1 MKIVGLF
8 AVIVLLISC
17 QNPKPRAPLNK
28 KKSTFLISS
37 AARNKRLFEEE
48 ELLLLQSAKND
59 SLHEFEKSS
68 SGFLY
73 AYEKNAAASVSLPK
87 KGEKILFRYQIE
99 DLEQNIIYDKNTLGI
114 VEYSLDQEE
123 LLPALRLGLRMMK
136 SGEVVVFLFP
146 SYLCYSYQGDG
157 DKVGVN
163 QPLRFIIERI
173 NSR

>member
-48 ELLLLQSAKND
+48 ELRLLQSAKND

-73 AYEKNAAASVSLPK
+73 AYEKKAAASVSLPK

>member
-37 AARNKRLFEEE
+37 AARNKRLLEEE

-73 AYEKNAAASVSLPK
+73 AYEKKAAASVSLPK
-87 KGEKILFRYQIE
+87 KGVKILYRYQIE
-99 DLEQNIIYDKNTLGI
+99 YLDQNIIYDNI
-114 VEYSLDQEE
+114 SN
-123 LLPALRLGLRMMK
+123 
-136 SGEVVVFLFP
+136 LFN
-146 SYLCYSYQGDG
+146 
-157 DKVGVN
+157 K
-163 QPLRFIIERI
+163 
-173 NSR
+173 

>member
-17 QNPKPRAPLNK
+17 QNPNPRAPLNK

-37 AARNKRLFEEE
+37 AARNKRLFEED
-48 ELLLLQSAKND
+48 ELLLLQSAKSD

-73 AYEKNAAASVSLPK
+73 AYEKKAAASVSLPK
-87 KGEKILFRYQIE
+87 KGETILFRYQIE

>member
-73 AYEKNAAASVSLPK
+73 AYEKKAAASVSLPK

-136 SGEVVVFLFP
+136 TGEVVVFLFP

-173 NSR
+173 KSR

>member
-48 ELLLLQSAKND
+48 ELLLVQSAKND

-73 AYEKNAAASVSLPK
+73 AYEKKAAASVSLPK

>member
-37 AARNKRLFEEE
+37 AARNKRLLEEE

-73 AYEKNAAASVSLPK
+73 AYEKKAAASVSLPK

>member
-73 AYEKNAAASVSLPK
+73 AYEKKAAASVSLPK